1 MRLVLASLATC
12 LASALWI
19 GCTTDVTVRVE
30 PASTGRLD
38 AADAADDG
46 AAPGSSDDAGRGDA
60 DSRFER
66 DAGSDTDASEADAD
80 AGTWT
85 GVGDACTDDT
95 TCPDVAGF
103 PGWCLNGHCAPF
115 CSSADACIAQQG
127 SCRRADAAHDMGV
140 AATMCEI
147 LR

>member
-1 MRLVLASLATC
+1 MRFALASLATC
-12 LASALWI
+12 LAGALWL
-19 GCTTDVTVRVE
+19 GCTTDVTVRLE

-38 AADAADDG
+38 AADASDDVD
-46 AAPGSSDDAGRGDA
+46 APGVSADAGRSDA

-66 DAGSDTDASEADAD
+66 DAGSDTDASGADAG

-85 GVGDACTDDT
+85 GVGDACTVDT
-95 TCPDVAGF
+95 TCPGVGGF
-103 PGWCLNGHCAPF
+103 SGWCLNGHCAPF
-115 CSSADACIAQQG
+115 CSSVDVCTAQQG

-140 AATMCEI
+140 AAMMCEV